1 MRNCAIIHPLHLELE
16 TAGLF
21 RHQALNTI
29 IRRSNVKNCLIC
41 KTPIEPF
48 LSFGKMP
55 IANGFLA
62 PEQYPEEYFFELK
75 TAFCPRCKMVQLVD
89 LVDERKMF
97 HENYAFFSSTSVRM
111 AEHFQRFAQG
121 VMSEYL
127 GASDPFVVEIG
138 SNDGIMLQNFSRAG
152 VRHLGIEPSANVAEV
167 ARGKGIRT
175 ISEFFN
181 EDLASRIV
189 AEHGQAD
196 AFLGANV
203 MCHIPYLHS
212 VAAGIKI
219 LLKPRGVLMF
229 EDPYLGDIVQKT
241 SYDQIYDE
249 HAFYFSVASI
259 SHLFG
264 EHGLEVID
272 VQPQNVHGGSMRY
285 VIAHK
290 GARPVLAAVN
300 TQRAKED
307 VLGLHRPETY
317 DGLRRNVE
325 RSRDELMSLLRDLK
339 RQGKRVVGYGATSK
353 SATVTN
359 YCGITPDLVE
369 FISDTTP
376 IKQGKFSPGAHI
388 PVRPY
393 RAFQERYPDYAL
405 LFAWNH
411 AEEIMANEQKFR
423 DAGGKWIIY
432 VPKVQVNA

>member
-1 MRNCAIIHPLHLELE
+1 MKP
-16 TAGLF
+16 
-21 RHQALNTI
+21 
-29 IRRSNVKNCLIC
+29 CLIC

-48 LSFGKMP
+48 MSFGKMP
-55 IANGFLA
+55 IANGFLT
-62 PEQYPEEYFFELK
+62 PEQYPEEHFFELE
-75 TAFCPRCKMVQLVD
+75 TAFCPHCKMVQLTE

-97 HENYAFFSSTSVRM
+97 HENYAFFSSTSTRM
-111 AEHFQRFAQG
+111 AEHFQRFAEG
-121 VMSEYL
+121 VRKDYL
-127 GASDPFVVEIG
+127 DPSDPFVVEIG
-138 SNDGIMLQNFSRAG
+138 SNDGIMLQNFARAG

-181 EDLASRIV
+181 EDLARRIM

-212 VAAGIKI
+212 VSAGIQI

-249 HAFYFSVASI
+249 HAFYFSVASV
-259 SHLFG
+259 STLFG

-272 VQPQNVHGGSMRY
+272 VLPQNVHGGSMRY

-290 GARPVLAAVN
+290 GARLVSAAVAS
-300 TQRAKED
+300 QRAKEEA
-307 VLGLHRPETY
+307 LGLHRRETY
-317 DGLRRNVE
+317 DELRRNIE
-325 RSRDELMSLLRDLK
+325 RSRDELMALLRDLK

-353 SATVTN
+353 STTVTN

-393 RAFQERYPDYAL
+393 SEFQEHYPDYAL

-411 AEEIMANEQKFR
+411 AEEIMAKEQKFR
-423 DAGGKWIIY
+423 DAGGKWINY
-432 VPKVQVNA
+432 VPTVQVSL